1 MMLPKGGTGAP
12 SREAD
17 TGGMPT
23 RPSGPPLSEV
33 VARVK
38 TVSSLPT
45 VALQVMNI
53 AADPESGASD
63 LKAAIEAD
71 PALTTRVLRC
81 VNSAAYGLR
90 TQIENL
96 NQAVSYLGFNQ
107 IRDLA
112 VTATV
117 SRLFQHGDRIH
128 TYDRTGLWQHLIA
141 VGVAARMIAA
151 RARVNGF
158 EDAFLSGVLH
168 DLGIILFDQN
178 EHTLFRQVM
187 ASINSSKTLVEFE
200 RKFVPW
206 DHTELG
212 AVVAEGWHLPQATLV
227 AIRHHHAPEEY
238 SGKHEQVLH
247 CVAAGN
253 LICSLKDVSSV
264 GMNLVGLSRTSLA
277 SLGLD
282 KSDLKVLA
290 EDLDAEFRA
299 NQHLFD
305 IQKGL

>member
-1 MMLPKGGTGAP
+1 M
-12 SREAD
+12 
-17 TGGMPT
+17 
-23 RPSGPPLSEV
+23 
-33 VARVK
+33 K

-71 PALTTRVLRC
+71 PALTTRVLKC

-128 TYDRTGLWQHLIA
+128 TYDRTTLWQHLIA

-151 RARVNGF
+151 RARVKGF

-187 ASINSSKTLVEFE
+187 ASMNSSKTLVEFE
-200 RKFVPW
+200 RRFVPW
-206 DHTELG
+206 DHAELG
-212 AVVAEGWHLPQATLV
+212 AAVAEGWRLPPATLA
-227 AIRHHHAPEEY
+227 AIRYHHAPEEY
-238 SGKHEQVLH
+238 SGRHEQVLH
-247 CVAAGN
+247 CVAVAN
-253 LICSLKDVSSV
+253 LICSMKDYTSV
-264 GMNLVGLSRTSLA
+264 GMNLVGLSHASLS

-299 NQHLFD
+299 SQHLFD